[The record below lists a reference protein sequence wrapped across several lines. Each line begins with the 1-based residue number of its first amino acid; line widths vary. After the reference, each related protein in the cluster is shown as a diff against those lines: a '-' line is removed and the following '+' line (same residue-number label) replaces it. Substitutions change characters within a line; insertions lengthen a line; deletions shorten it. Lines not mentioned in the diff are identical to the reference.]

1 MNKIKT
7 KAVVF
12 DFDGTLTVGRANNVW
27 KMLYL
32 KLGYDIGDGSNYK
45 NSFLSFKNKEYDY
58 ASWVAVNKA
67 DFIKAGLNQNIF
79 NEVLTEV
86 KLISGIEKTLKELT
100 NKDIKLFVLSGNIKY
115 SIKHVLGDL
124 SKYFTEI
131 SANDAIFDEN
141 GNLIDLVATK
151 YDFEGKADFI
161 IKVREELGLNPNELV
176 FVGNGSN
183 DIWAYKS
190 GARTICI
197 NPKDADENN
206 NEKWTKVLPV
216 VKDLSEILEYID

>member
-1 MNKIKT
+1 MNKMKT

-58 ASWVAVNKA
+58 SSWVAVNKA

-100 NKDIKLFVLSGNIKY
+100 NKGVKLFVLSGNIKY

-141 GNLIDLVATK
+141 GNLIDLIATK

-161 IKVREELGLNPNELV
+161 VKVREELGLNPNELV

>member
-1 MNKIKT
+1 MNKMKT

-12 DFDGTLTVGRANNVW
+12 DFDGTLTIGRANNVW

-58 ASWVAVNKA
+58 SSWVAVNKA

-86 KLISGIEKTLKELT
+86 KLISGIEKTLKELS
-100 NKDIKLFVLSGNIKY
+100 NKGIKLFVLSGNIKY

-141 GNLIDLVATK
+141 GNLVDLIATK